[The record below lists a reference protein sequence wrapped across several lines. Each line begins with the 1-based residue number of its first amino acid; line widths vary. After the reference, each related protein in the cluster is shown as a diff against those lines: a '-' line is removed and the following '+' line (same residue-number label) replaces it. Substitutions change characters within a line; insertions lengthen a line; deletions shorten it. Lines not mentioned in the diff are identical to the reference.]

1 MIQKKKK
8 KQMSTDFQL
17 FSNFYIILEILI
29 GINLILQIQLLNKR
43 IEKISFSS
51 INYTQIYYIFQ
62 IFF

>member
-17 FSNFYIILEILI
+17 FSNFYIILEISI

-43 IEKISFSS
+43 MEKISFSS

>member
-1 MIQKKKK
+1 
-8 KQMSTDFQL
+8 MSTDFQL